1 MDCGTFHK
9 QKSRLRNSGPGTDA
23 SAFHG
28 RQGAQVAL
36 LQSPILLAAL
46 PAYTKIKNSQAV
58 PLTNHTPVHPWLG
71 TVWLRACP
79 AVFICGFKTPFVSRS
94 SLVSHCTLLS
104 KPVNPRLI
112 F

>member
-58 PLTNHTPVHPWLG
+58 PLTNHTPVYQCW
-71 TVWLRACP
+71 ADE
-79 AVFICGFKTPFVSRS
+79 
-94 SLVSHCTLLS
+94 
-104 KPVNPRLI
+104 PRLRGSVCRSPLPEPVERTCGKRQQQ
-112 F
+112 FTST